1 MNRHK
6 KEMELCRKSRK
17 LRVLKFDT
25 NNMEVAEKIN
35 KVQDETYKKF
45 LFYKELNKAISRR

>member
-6 KEMELCRKSRK
+6 KEMELSRKSRK
-17 LRVLKFDT
+17 LRLLKFDT

-35 KVQDETYKKF
+35 KAQDETYKKF
-45 LFYKELNKAISRR
+45 LFYKMLNEAMSRR

>member
-6 KEMELCRKSRK
+6 KEMELNRKSRK

-45 LFYKELNKAISRR
+45 LFYKSLNEAMSRR

>member
-1 MNRHK
+1 MNRRK
-6 KEMELCRKSRK
+6 KQMELSRKSRK

-35 KVQDETYKKF
+35 KVQTETYKRF
-45 LFYKELNKAISRR
+45 LFYKGINEALSRR

>member
-6 KEMELCRKSRK
+6 KEMELNRKSRK
-17 LRVLKFDT
+17 LRILKFDT
-25 NNMEVAEKIN
+25 NIIEVANEIN

-45 LFYKELNKAISRR
+45 LFYKGLNEALSRR

>member
-6 KEMELCRKSRK
+6 KEMELSRKSRK

-25 NNMEVAEKIN
+25 NNMEVADKIN

-45 LFYKELNKAISRR
+45 LFYKMLNEAMSRR